1 MSRLTDAQVRGK
13 GTAVVV
19 QNVEDL
25 LIYHGKL
32 KPLFSAPCD
41 NWFEDIDPPEKV
53 PSGYIAIRQLSTGC
67 LAFLPKDKLEAWEYS
82 KDKSEA
88 WDYSKYES
96 ETLDDSNYKGETL
109 DDSNYESETLE
120 DLDYESEAMEDLDY
134 ESDTLDRKHNRR
146 KRLRRSR
153 NNIEDWSEI
162 GIIAAILAFFF
173 PNW

>member
-19 QNVEDL
+19 QNLEDL

-53 PSGYIAIRQLSTGC
+53 PTGYIAIRQLSTGC
-67 LAFLPKDKLEAWEYS
+67 LAFLPKDKLEAWDYS

-88 WDYSKYES
+88 WD
-96 ETLDDSNYKGETL
+96 DSNYERETL
-109 DDSNYESETLE
+109 DDSNYESETL
-120 DLDYESEAMEDLDY
+120 
-134 ESDTLDRKHNRR
+134 DRKNNRR
-146 KRLRRSR
+146 KKLRRSR
-153 NNIEDWSEI
+153 NDIEDWSEI

>member
-53 PSGYIAIRQLSTGC
+53 PTGYIAVRQLSTGC
-67 LAFLPKDKLEAWEYS
+67 LAFLPKDKLEAWDYS

-88 WDYSKYES
+88 WD
-96 ETLDDSNYKGETL
+96 
-109 DDSNYESETLE
+109 DSNYESETL
-120 DLDYESEAMEDLDY
+120 DGSNYESE
-134 ESDTLDRKHNRR
+134 TLDRKHNRR
-146 KRLRRSR
+146 KKLRRSK

-173 PNW
+173 PHW

>member
-25 LIYHGKL
+25 MIYHGKL

-41 NWFEDIDPPEKV
+41 NWFEDIAPPPPEKV
-53 PSGYIAIRQLSTGC
+53 PNGYIAIRQLNTGC
-67 LAFLPKDKLEAWEYS
+67 LAFLPKDKLAAWDYS

-88 WDYSKYES
+88 LDDSNYESETFDDFDFERETLDDSNYEYES
-96 ETLDDSNYKGETL
+96 ETLDDSNF
-109 DDSNYESETLE
+109 ESE
-120 DLDYESEAMEDLDY
+120 
-134 ESDTLDRKHNRR
+134 TLDRKHNRR
-146 KRLRRSR
+146 KKLGRSM
-153 NNIEDWSEI
+153 NDIEDWSTI
-162 GIIAAILAFFF
+162 GIIAAIVSFFF

>member
-32 KPLFSAPCD
+32 KPLFSEPCD

-53 PSGYIAIRQLSTGC
+53 PTGYIAIRQLSTGC
-67 LAFLPKDKLEAWEYS
+67 LAFLPKDKLEAWDYS

-88 WDYSKYES
+88 WVDSKYES
-96 ETLDDSNYKGETL
+96 ETLDDSNNESETL
-109 DDSNYESETLE
+109 DDSNFESETL
-120 DLDYESEAMEDLDY
+120 
-134 ESDTLDRKHNRR
+134 DRKYNRR
-146 KRLRRSR
+146 KKLGRSM
-153 NNIEDWSEI
+153 NDIEDWGPI

>member
-96 ETLDDSNYKGETL
+96 ETLDDSNYESETL
-109 DDSNYESETLE
+109 DDSNYESETL
-120 DLDYESEAMEDLDY
+120 DDSNFESE
-134 ESDTLDRKHNRR
+134 TLDRKYNRR
-146 KRLRRSR
+146 KKLGRSM
-153 NNIEDWSEI
+153 NDIEDWGPI